1 MCGSMYICLVSNV
14 KSFVLLCRLRAAG
27 FLHLRGQMYLQ
38 GVGGLAGGGRG
49 RANQMFIQIDD
60 PGKALARLPCTLAIN
75 WPKLQ
80 LQLSYRER
88 RVKCENHFPKPFS
101 SKWHIF

>member
-1 MCGSMYICLVSNV
+1 MFFVSLVSNV
-14 KSFVLLCRLRAAG
+14 KSSVLLCRLRTVG
-27 FLHLRGQMYLQ
+27 FLHLRGQLYLQ

-60 PGKALARLPCTLAIN
+60 PGKALARLPCTLTIN